1 MNKYAAFICASALA
15 AALTACNHSSGSA
28 ENNGAEGSANQPREE
43 AAASQEPLCGGWQ
56 QAASPEIT
64 AEIKEV
70 CDKAF
75 KNADGV
81 SYTPVAYLAGQVV
94 AGTNYA
100 VLCRA
105 CPIAPQSTETYAVV
119 KIFRSLK
126 NECKITEVIDS
137 GIPTNIR
144 SERNLV
150 GGWQQAD
157 SPVITEELR
166 SMFAGAFKPPADAA
180 YRPLAL
186 LSTQVVSGMNYCF
199 FCEKTPDPHPSSG
212 SYTFVWLYRDAQGRT
227 EITDIEHFKTEDGK

>member
-1 MNKYAAFICASALA
+1 MNKYAAFICAAALA
-15 AALTACNHSSGSA
+15 AALTACDNSSA
-28 ENNGAEGSANQPREE
+28 NTENNGNENAANQPQE
-43 AAASQEPLCGGWQ
+43 AATAHEEPLCGGWQ

-64 AEIKEV
+64 AEIKDV

-81 SYTPVAYLAGQVV
+81 SYTPVAYLASQVV
-94 AGTNYA
+94 AGINHA

-105 CPIAPQSTETYAVV
+105 CPIVPQSTETYAVV
-119 KIFRSLK
+119 KIYQNLQ

-137 GIPTNIR
+137 GIATNIR
-144 SERNLV
+144 SETNLV
-150 GGWQQAD
+150 GGWRQAD
-157 SPVITEELR
+157 SPVITDELR

-212 SYTFVWLYRDAQGRT
+212 SYTFVWLYRDAQGHT
-227 EITDIEHFKTEDGK
+227 EITDIEHFKTEGGK